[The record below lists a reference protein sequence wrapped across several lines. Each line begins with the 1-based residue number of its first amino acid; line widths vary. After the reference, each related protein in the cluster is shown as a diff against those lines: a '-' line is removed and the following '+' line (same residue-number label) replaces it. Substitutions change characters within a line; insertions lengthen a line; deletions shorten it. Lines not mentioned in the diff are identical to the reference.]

1 MTISYTRGPD
11 DLAARYR
18 QKGYWIDLPLTD
30 ILNRQAENDAV
41 AVICGEQQLTYR
53 QLAQQSDRL
62 AAALQRRGLK
72 QGDTALVQLGN
83 VAEFLHCVVCPV

>member
-1 MTISYTRGPD
+1 MTIPYTRWPD

-18 QKGYWIDLPLTD
+18 QQGYWLDLPLTD
-30 ILNRQAENDAV
+30 ILQRQQNNSAI
-41 AVICGEQQLTYR
+41 AVIDGEHRFSYA

-72 QGDTALVQLGN
+72 MGDTALVQLGN
-83 VAEFLHCVVCPV
+83 IAEFYVTFLP